1 MRFYGID
8 IHGLFTGELPPR
20 YCLALIEH
28 LPLESA
34 FKSRAL
40 CEGGVSD
47 FGWDRNTFI
56 LAEMLDAIQSM
67 HTSFIRS
74 KVKNPRSVK
83 QPEPYR
89 RPGATKE
96 NEKKYNPFANALD
109 DELPDP
115 SEDREL
121 YGESGQKTFAIPSA
135 ILARSSSTEGKGA
148 PFKVS

>member
-1 MRFYGID
+1 MRFYGVD

-40 CEGGVSD
+40 CDGGTKD
-47 FGWDRNTFI
+47 AGWDRNTFL
-56 LAEMLDAIQSM
+56 LAEMLDALQMI
-67 HTSFIRS
+67 HTSFVRS
-74 KVKNPRSVK
+74 KVKNPRSVR
-83 QPEPYR
+83 QPDPYR
-89 RPGATKE
+89 RPGSTKE
-96 NEKKYNPFANALD
+96 SETKYNPFSSALD
-109 DELPDP
+109 EELPEP

-121 YGESGQKTFAIPSA
+121 YGETGQRTFAIPTE
-135 ILARSSSTEGKGA
+135 ILARSSSTEEKGA